1 MLVIVFGQRAS
12 SYNGS
17 LPSGL
22 VTRRTACSTSQRASC
37 NIRKTHLTLKS
48 FATTDAACSPAQPP
62 PLLLMHMARLQ
73 TVQLQPLVYDRQPYQ
88 MWTTPAFRLRTRLFL
103 HVCKLSLHTLGTSRR
118 HQRRRCITFYTSF
131 SSRHA
136 HVQRLNTKCESGT
149 I

>member
-12 SYNGS
+12 SYNDS
-17 LPSGL
+17 PPMRLAA
-22 VTRRTACSTSQRASC
+22 RCIACSASQRASC

-88 MWTTPAFRLRTRLFL
+88 MWTTPAFRLRTRVSL
-103 HVCKLSLHTLGTSRR
+103 HACKLALHTLGTSRR